1 MFKIITDSSANLTN
15 DLITKYDITIVSLSY
30 VIGSDLFSG
39 VDAYSETS
47 LKNFYERLRQK
58 DDITTSCANEE
69 EFYEI
74 FKPILE
80 SGEDL
85 LYIGFSS
92 ALSATY
98 KNSTLAVERL
108 RKEYPSRKIL
118 TVDSLLASL
127 GQGLLVTTACQL
139 KAEGKTIEEVADAL
153 ERQKNNVNSVFT
165 VKTLSYL
172 CRGGRISKL
181 NMCLG
186 TVADIKPVM
195 HVNECGKLVSSGKVI
210 GRKRSL
216 AEIAKRVAANIVSP
230 EDQTIYISHGDS
242 IDDAKL
248 LAEMIS
254 KHVKVGGFLF
264 NYVDPVIAV
273 HSGPDTIAVFFYGN
287 SRVKSLASETLKSKN
302 YGGAIN

>member
-1 MFKIITDSSANLTN
+1 MFTIVTDSSANLTH
-15 DLITKYDITIVSLSY
+15 DLIQRFDIKIASLSY

-47 LKNFYERLRQK
+47 LKNFYARLRQK
-58 DDITTSCANEE
+58 DDITTSCVNEE
-69 EFYEI
+69 EFYEL
-74 FKPILE
+74 FKPLLE
-80 SGEDL
+80 SGNDI

-92 ALSATY
+92 ALSATF
-98 KNSTLAVERL
+98 KNAELAAERL
-108 RKEYPSRKIL
+108 RKEFQKRKVVTI
-118 TVDSLLASL
+118 DSLLASL
-127 GQGLLVTTACQL
+127 GEGLLVTTACEL
-139 KAEGKTIEEVADAL
+139 KAEGKTIDEVKAAL
-153 ERQKNNVNSVFT
+153 ENQKMNINSLFT

-195 HVNECGKLVSSGKVI
+195 YVNEYGKLVSSGKVI

-216 AEIAKRVAANIVSP
+216 QEIAKRVAANIVSP
-230 EDQTIYISHGDS
+230 ETQTIYISHGDCEQ
-242 IDDAKL
+242 DAKL

-254 KHVKVGGFLF
+254 KYVKVDGFLF
-264 NYVDPVIAV
+264 NYVDPVIGV

-287 SRVKSLASETLKSKN
+287 SRQKSAAAEKIKAANL
-302 YGGAIN
+302 GGAIN